1 MQPFSIQTRHPA
13 SGRQEEVCEKCDSIK
28 PHCISLCHDRE
39 PLFFQA
45 EKLSVGS
52 SLTENNRSSAV
63 WEARQSISPNE
74 KLIISQEEQPVT
86 TPPRVA
92 CLKKVGF
99 FLQIA

>member
-86 TPPRVA
+86 PPRVA